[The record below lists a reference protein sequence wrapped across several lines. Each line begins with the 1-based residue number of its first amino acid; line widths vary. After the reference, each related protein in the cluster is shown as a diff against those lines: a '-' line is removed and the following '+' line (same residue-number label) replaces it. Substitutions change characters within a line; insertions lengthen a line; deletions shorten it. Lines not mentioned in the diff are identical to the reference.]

1 MFAYKVKNF
10 QMGAI
15 SSIKVKVVYRRTR
28 AGTEAGAEITEPI
41 DFFNEIFDENGFSF
55 YQEHFEKLT
64 SEQKARF
71 LAVFDN
77 QVDMKVSATGNFW
90 LGNNEENEDF
100 LKEKMNEINEILND
114 I

>member
-1 MFAYKVKNF
+1 
-10 QMGAI
+10 MGAI
-15 SSIKVKVVYRRTR
+15 SSKKVKVVYRRTR
-28 AGTEAGAEITEPI
+28 AGNEAGAEIKAPI
-41 DFFNEIFDENGFSF
+41 DFFKEIFDENGFKF

-77 QVDMKVSATGNFW
+77 QVDMNMCATGHIW
-90 LGNNEENEDF
+90 LGDNETNVDF
-100 LKEKMNEINEILND
+100 LKEKMNEINAILND